1 MKADLLP
8 RLKEI
13 ISTEWGME
21 PSEITPNSLLQG
33 DLNADP
39 LSIADL
45 MVKLEEVFDINI
57 PADTSSSFKT
67 VNDMMEFI
75 LEKSGEL

>member
-1 MKADLLP
+1 MKADLFP

-13 ISTEWGME
+13 ISTELGME

-45 MVKLEEVFDINI
+45 MVRLEEEFDINI
-57 PADTSSSFKT
+57 PTDTSSSFKS
-67 VNDMMEFI
+67 VADILEFI
-75 LEKSGEL
+75 SEKSDEL